1 MLYVLLHTAEFATA
15 SIPTPRCRRATCN
28 ESKAGAAKVV
38 VSFGVVFHVGKAV
51 DVEEYRDVVGI
62 EACGVRGVEWCV
74 GL

>member
-1 MLYVLLHTAEFATA
+1 MLYAWLRAVEFATA
-15 SIPTPRCRRATCN
+15 SIPTPSCRRVTCN
-28 ESKAGAAKVV
+28 ESKAGAAEIG
-38 VSFGVVFHVGKAV
+38 VSFEVVFRVGKAV